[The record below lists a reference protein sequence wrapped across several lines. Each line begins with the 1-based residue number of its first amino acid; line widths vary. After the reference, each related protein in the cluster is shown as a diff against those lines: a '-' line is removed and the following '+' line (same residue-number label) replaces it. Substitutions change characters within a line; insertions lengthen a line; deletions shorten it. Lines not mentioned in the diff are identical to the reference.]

1 MDVRLVHAF
10 HREAALERARG
21 GIERVFSL
29 LPGCASGRVEVCPR
43 SAAEVAFLLH
53 GLEFARVRQGL
64 AANSFARRDEITFGA
79 GANETALT
87 EETEELFTELVGRLL
102 DARHPQGSMKDPLYR
117 LQPER
122 WLESVFARSCWR
134 LSRGLFRNAS
144 TRRCPRLRQAIAGC
158 SIC

>member
-1 MDVRLVHAF
+1 MLMSGWHMLSIVKR
-10 HREAALERARG
+10 RWSGPAA

-64 AANSFARRDEITFGA
+64 AANSFARQDEITFGA

-87 EETEELFTELVGRLL
+87 EETEELFTELVG
-102 DARHPQGSMKDPLYR
+102 G
-117 LQPER
+117 
-122 WLESVFARSCWR
+122 CWMR
-134 LSRGLFRNAS
+134 DI
-144 TRRCPRLRQAIAGC
+144 RRAV
-158 SIC
+158 